1 MNSKTLCIHWISGTK
16 QRIYASVSFR
26 CAFVAVTVFV
36 SQNVPVCVSFKVRN
50 VFLQFE
56 EWAWVRPFGSG
67 NDLLFFRMFFLLS
80 HAM

>member
-16 QRIYASVSFR
+16 QRIYVSASFR

-50 VFLQFE
+50 VFFFYNLK
-56 EWAWVRPFGSG
+56 SG
-67 NDLLFFRMFFLLS
+67 HRSDHLEVEMIYYFS
-80 HAM
+80 